1 MILIIR
7 CCQILH
13 MVTDIVGPYVMY
25 VLNLTIAQNTLLL
38 LIARIWGQNST
49 PMLKY
54 KLQILNLNMFRPS
67 ETTTDRTIKKVSE
80 AVVFLCV

>member
-13 MVTDIVGPYVMY
+13 MVGPYVMY

-38 LIARIWGQNST
+38 LIVHIWGQNST

-54 KLQILNLNMFRPS
+54 KLQILNVNMF
-67 ETTTDRTIKKVSE
+67 
-80 AVVFLCV
+80 L